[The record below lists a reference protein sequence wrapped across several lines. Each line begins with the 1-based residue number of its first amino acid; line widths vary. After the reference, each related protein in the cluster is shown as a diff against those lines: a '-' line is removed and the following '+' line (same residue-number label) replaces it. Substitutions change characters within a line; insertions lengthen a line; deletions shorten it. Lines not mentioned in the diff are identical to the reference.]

1 MREVLVGDD
10 PKLRRLVE
18 QIVDRLDP
26 VAVYLFGSRATGTAR
41 RDSDY
46 DLLIVVDDDAP
57 PERSSMR
64 AAYRLIDTRQA
75 PADLLVMRRSLFE
88 HDRSE
93 VGTVSH
99 VVAREGRVLHER

>member
-1 MREVLVGDD
+1 MSEAPVRDD
-10 PKLRRLVE
+10 PGLRHLVE

-41 RDSDY
+41 GDSDY

-57 PERSSMR
+57 PERASMR
-64 AAYRLIDTRQA
+64 AAYGLIDTRHT

-93 VGTVSH
+93 VGTVGY
-99 VVAREGRVLHER
+99 VVAREGRVVHER